1 MKKIYFLLFIALFQQ
16 SLELNWNPWSTLGK
30 SLWDSKDFLFRLIFP
45 KKNDI
50 VYYSKQ
56 LDQKVEELNKRNY
69 NPKGYKICNPK
80 PSTSI
85 YVFVDEECG
94 GMFPTNNPKIAF
106 SRVDAIKKFLTD
118 ELNKCMHGINQ
129 GLEDEFKRL
138 MGEIGLP
145 AAITKSIADRAMSIC
160 RGTVCPLGVCQA
172 VLRCSNNQ
180 DIGKALRMGEII
192 VKSADAF
199 IPCAKSLLDRQY

>member
-16 SLELNWNPWSTLGK
+16 SLELNWNPLSTLGK
-30 SLWDSKDFLFRLIFP
+30 SLWASKDFLFHLIFP

-50 VYYSKQ
+50 EYYSKQ

-69 NPKGYKICNPK
+69 NPKGYKICEFKNRWD
-80 PSTSI
+80 
-85 YVFVDEECG
+85 YDVECS
-94 GMFPTNNPKIAF
+94 FFRRDKIAT
-106 SRVDAIKKFLTD
+106 SRVQVIKKFLTD
-118 ELNKCMHGINQ
+118 ELNKCAHEQNKDM
-129 GLEDEFKRL
+129 EAEFKRL
-138 MGEIGLP
+138 SAEIGFP
-145 AAITKSIADRAMSIC
+145 SVITKSIADRAISIC

>member
-1 MKKIYFLLFIALFQQ
+1 MKKIYFILFIALFQQ
-16 SLELNWNPWSTLGK
+16 SLELNWNPLSTLGK
-30 SLWDSKDFLFRLIFP
+30 SLWASKDFLFHLIFP

-50 VYYSKQ
+50 EYYSKQ

-69 NPKGYKICNPK
+69 NPKGYKICPPK
-80 PSTSI
+80 QSDIFSDPS
-85 YVFVDEECG
+85 CAPH
-94 GMFPTNNPKIAF
+94 FPYNNNLPAAT
-106 SRVDAIKKFLTD
+106 SRVQAIKRFISD
-118 ELNKCMHGINQ
+118 ELNKCMHEQNKDM
-129 GLEDEFKRL
+129 EAEFKRL
-138 MGEIGLP
+138 SAEIGYP
-145 AAITKSIADRAMSIC
+145 SVITKSIADRAISIC